1 MALALADPVFLE
13 TRPEIILQEIIA
25 WYEKEAGKKLYPA
38 DDEMLLINGI
48 AYRETLIRL
57 IIQDVAEQNLV
68 AKARAPM
75 IDYLGHLVGVFRL
88 PATPAVCTLRF
99 SVDQPQ
105 PTTVLIPAGTRVSAT
120 DSVIFITDSDVH
132 LPATSLSVQ
141 VKATCTENGVSGNG
155 WQPAQISNLL
165 DEIEG
170 VDLQVVAMAPSAGGS
185 DTESNDHLRERI
197 ILAPESFS
205 NAGSVGAYRFHAMSA
220 HQDIVDVAVTRPQPG
235 TVKLTPLMSYG
246 LPEQTILDVVKGLCS
261 DEKIRPLTDT
271 VVVSLP
277 DEITYTINATLYV
290 YHDQDEKAVIARATQ
305 AITARTQVQSSKLGN
320 DIIPSQISATLS
332 VPGIYKVSLSTPGER
347 VLTQTQWS
355 RCIAITLV
363 PGGKSHG

>member
-1 MALALADPVFLE
+1 MALALAEPVFLE

-38 DDEMLLINGI
+38 DDEMLFINGI
-48 AYRETLIRL
+48 AYRETLLRL

-88 PATPAVCTLRF
+88 PATPAVVTLQF
-99 SVDQPQ
+99 SVEQPQ
-105 PTTVLIPAGTRVSAT
+105 LTTVLIPAGTRVSAA
-120 DSVIFITDSDVH
+120 DSVIFTTDNDVH
-132 LPATSLSVQ
+132 LPAGSLSVQ
-141 VKATCTENGVSGNG
+141 VKATCTENGISGNA

-165 DEIEG
+165 DEAG
-170 VDLQVVAMAPSAGGS
+170 DVDFQVMAVSPSSGGS
-185 DTESNDHLRERI
+185 AVENDDHLRERI

-220 HQDIVDVAVTRPQPG
+220 HQDIVDVAITRPQPG

-246 LPEQTILDVVKGLCS
+246 LPEQVILALVEGLCS
-261 DEKIRPLTDT
+261 DEKVRPLTDT
-271 VVVSLP
+271 VIISLP
-277 DEITYTINATLYV
+277 EEVIYTVNATLFV
-290 YHDQDEKAVIARATQ
+290 YRDQDENTVIAQATR
-305 AITARTQVQSSKLGN
+305 AITDWVKKHALTLGN

-332 VPGIYKVSLSTPGER
+332 VPGMYKVSLSSPSECI
-347 VLTQTQWS
+347 LTQTQWAH
-355 RCIAITLV
+355 CTGITLV
-363 PGGKSHG
+363 PGGKSHE